1 MNSLIYILTLIG
13 SGAGFM
19 TQMLVSGYW
28 SMAFSEDVFY
38 YSVNLASYF
47 LALGLGSY
55 FSKKVK
61 NPSLKGLAGIV
72 VMISA
77 VSGLAIPVLRLGI
90 KGFGNVLVWPVGLML
105 LAGTLAGMVIP
116 LALRLSTEKNKISLG
131 FLFFIDYTAAT
142 LFTFIFTFICLVPLG
157 YTKTGILLCVI
168 ASTCVLLILALYRQL
183 SQKIFAFTCAVT
195 ALAFLILNLAK
206 VQVAPN
212 TDRTGLA
219 KVILNEQT
227 HYQKI
232 LMTEENSSMGQTPG
246 FKERILFLDGFIQ
259 FSSQTE
265 GIYHTCIADIPT
277 LATGFTKKNL
287 ERALV
292 LGGGD
297 GLVVRN
303 LLKNP
308 DLKQITLVEL
318 DPAMIR
324 LAKENDILREYNN
337 NALHSPKVEIVV
349 ADAFRWVMDRSLGER
364 PKYDL
369 IIFDF
374 PYPKNITLSRLFS
387 AEFYHAASKLLSA
400 NGFITIQAGPSY
412 SLEDNSRITLSKVA
426 TSILLSVQS
435 IGLKAFPYASPE
447 EREAFVI
454 ATSNPAFDMVEFSR
468 KIGILGNGPMSIFCR
483 YDPRW
488 VLPKVEIN
496 TLNTLSLN
504 RYMYDW
510 HKKMKDHFFFYR
522 GNHLI
527 FLPD

>member
-1 MNSLIYILTLIG
+1 
-13 SGAGFM
+13 
-19 TQMLVSGYW
+19 
-28 SMAFSEDVFY
+28 
-38 YSVNLASYF
+38 
-47 LALGLGSY
+47 
-55 FSKKVK
+55 
-61 NPSLKGLAGIV
+61 
-72 VMISA
+72 
-77 VSGLAIPVLRLGI
+77 
-90 KGFGNVLVWPVGLML
+90 
-105 LAGTLAGMVIP
+105 
-116 LALRLSTEKNKISLG
+116 
-131 FLFFIDYTAAT
+131 
-142 LFTFIFTFICLVPLG
+142 
-157 YTKTGILLCVI
+157 
-168 ASTCVLLILALYRQL
+168 
-183 SQKIFAFTCAVT
+183 
-195 ALAFLILNLAK
+195 
-206 VQVAPN
+206 
-212 TDRTGLA
+212 
-219 KVILNEQT
+219 
-227 HYQKI
+227 
-232 LMTEENSSMGQTPG
+232 
-246 FKERILFLDGFIQ
+246 
-259 FSSQTE
+259 
-265 GIYHTCIADIPT
+265 
-277 LATGFTKKNL
+277 
-287 ERALV
+287 
-292 LGGGD
+292 
-297 GLVVRN
+297 
-303 LLKNP
+303 
-308 DLKQITLVEL
+308 
-318 DPAMIR
+318 MIR